1 MIKKITQSISGF
13 LKSSAFINRFSFLLV
28 FLAISFGIATYASL
42 TASGPFTDVSP
53 DMIYILLNIDAIIFL
68 LLIVVITRRI
78 FILWR
83 QRKEKSA
90 ATKIQF
96 RLIKIFAILSIT
108 PSIILAIF
116 SLSFF
121 YMAMQTWF
129 SDRVSIAI
137 NESLAVAEAY
147 LEEHQKVI
155 QADILAMAND
165 LNRDSFSLI
174 GNPSRLKSVVEKQSF
189 IRGLSEAMV
198 FEEDGRVLAKSG
210 LTFSLE
216 FGSISI
222 ENLIRAKNGDI
233 VLMTSENDDRIRALI
248 YLQDFDDSYLFVGRM
263 VDSDVLEHI
272 ESTQTAVRDYTALE
286 IRKSDFQLSFAVIF
300 IFVSIVVVLA
310 SILFGLILARKIAEP
325 IMQLIKATERVR
337 GGDFDVRISNKHKS
351 NKNDSDADEI
361 DLLISAFNKMTREIK
376 THQSDII
383 EANKQLENRRH
394 FIEAVF
400 ASVKTTILGLNMG
413 RFVTLANPSS
423 ENLFGIKR
431 TELIGQALVD
441 ISPELNA
448 VLDRGIEGNSLLY
461 QETLEILMN
470 GEDRSLLVRI
480 AFEHKDQ
487 DQLAVMTLDD
497 VSALVSAQRKAA
509 WSGVARRI
517 AHEIKNPL
525 TPIRLSAERLQRKYL
540 KDIENDPKTFE
551 ECTDTII
558 RQVDTIGRMVSEFS
572 EFARM
577 PEPSL
582 KKDNLNKTVE
592 SIIGLIKQTYPKI
605 KFEFKTIKKADE
617 VVFDKDLI
625 GQAVQNVVKNA
636 AESLIDNGVKDA
648 QINIRIKFEKK
659 QYFKIYVEDNGVG
672 FDPNYINKVT
682 EPYVTTKEKGTGLG
696 LAITKKIME
705 DHRGD
710 LSLNNR
716 ISNNCVVGATV
727 VLSLPQ

>member
-1 MIKKITQSISGF
+1 
-13 LKSSAFINRFSFLLV
+13 
-28 FLAISFGIATYASL
+28 
-42 TASGPFTDVSP
+42 
-53 DMIYILLNIDAIIFL
+53 
-68 LLIVVITRRI
+68 
-78 FILWR
+78 
-83 QRKEKSA
+83 
-90 ATKIQF
+90 
-96 RLIKIFAILSIT
+96 
-108 PSIILAIF
+108 
-116 SLSFF
+116 
-121 YMAMQTWF
+121 
-129 SDRVSIAI
+129 
-137 NESLAVAEAY
+137 
-147 LEEHQKVI
+147 
-155 QADILAMAND
+155 
-165 LNRDSFSLI
+165 
-174 GNPSRLKSVVEKQSF
+174 
-189 IRGLSEAMV
+189 
-198 FEEDGRVLAKSG
+198 
-210 LTFSLE
+210 
-216 FGSISI
+216 
-222 ENLIRAKNGDI
+222 
-233 VLMTSENDDRIRALI
+233 
-248 YLQDFDDSYLFVGRM
+248 
-263 VDSDVLEHI
+263 
-272 ESTQTAVRDYTALE
+272 
-286 IRKSDFQLSFAVIF
+286 
-300 IFVSIVVVLA
+300 
-310 SILFGLILARKIAEP
+310 
-325 IMQLIKATERVR
+325 
-337 GGDFDVRISNKHKS
+337 
-351 NKNDSDADEI
+351 
-361 DLLISAFNKMTREIK
+361 
-376 THQSDII
+376 
-383 EANKQLENRRH
+383 
-394 FIEAVF
+394 
-400 ASVKTTILGLNMG
+400 
-413 RFVTLANPSS
+413 
-423 ENLFGIKR
+423 
-431 TELIGQALVD
+431 
-441 ISPELNA
+441 
-448 VLDRGIEGNSLLY
+448 
-461 QETLEILMN
+461 ILMN